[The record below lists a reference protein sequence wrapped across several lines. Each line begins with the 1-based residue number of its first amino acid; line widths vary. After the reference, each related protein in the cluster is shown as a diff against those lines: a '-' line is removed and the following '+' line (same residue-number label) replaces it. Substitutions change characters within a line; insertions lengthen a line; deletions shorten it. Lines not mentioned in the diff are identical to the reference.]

1 MRRVVLLFNQSNT
14 FGLSQDATLLETALK
29 HIGSEEFEFVRQ
41 DPLQPPSAADI
52 VIHLEVPH
60 PVWIQW
66 APIQIWMVN
75 PEWCVPA
82 WDSYKE
88 LFTEIWVKEESRVK
102 DFSSKAVHIPWCIRG
117 PLKPIESAT
126 VKPIASAT
134 LKPIQSLDNETKG
147 ALWVLGGSIN
157 KHIAASRLLP
167 LWPSDC
173 PVTVTTA
180 LTEADLSGNFPASV
194 SIKRGFLES
203 IEMEQLALQS
213 PLHIAI
219 SAAEGFGFTAAQA
232 EARGASLLINTI
244 PVYEETFGG
253 KKYATFLKTPVNA
266 IKEHCGLV
274 ADLSGITTADIQGA
288 YQHALSPDRFGGKDA
303 IGCSED
309 RYNRFLALVS
319 DRILQRLKKLK
330 KVKPQLPPGLLPEN
344 CPPISVLTVTYNR
357 RNFIDLAFVNILTT
371 DYPRDK
377 IQWVIVDDSDDP
389 NKMILDKIKK
399 FEDRAPGCE
408 ITYVP
413 MTKKRAVGYKRNKA
427 VAAAKHSIC
436 LHMDDDDVYPET
448 SFRRR
453 VAWLLNDPNTDVVG
467 CTMIAM
473 YDLRQGISAVNVPPW
488 VLEQRQRVSEASFC
502 FYTEYAKKHPFPDV
516 GSCEGE
522 HFVPS
527 CKTFVEIPP
536 QQILVALNHGTN
548 TSTRIIAGRAQTG
561 CFWGWPPQFIKWLH
575 GLVGVEVEDA

>member
-29 HIGSEEFEFVRQ
+29 HIGGEEFEFVRQ

-126 VKPIASAT
+126 VSAS
-134 LKPIQSLDNETKG
+134 S

-157 KHIAASRLLP
+157 KHVAASRLLP

-194 SIKRGFLES
+194 TVKRGFLES
-203 IEMEQLALQS
+203 IEMEKLALQS

-274 ADLSGITTADIQGA
+274 ADLSSITTADIQGA
-288 YQHALSPDRFGGKDA
+288 YKHALSPDRFGGKDA

-344 CPPISVLTVTYNR
+344 CPPISVLTITYNR

-399 FEDRAPGCE
+399 FEERAPGCE

-413 MTKKRAVGYKRNKA
+413 MTTKRAVGYKRNKA

-536 QQILVALNHGTN
+536 QQILVALNHGSN

-575 GLVGVEVEDA
+575 GLVGVEIEDA

>member
-29 HIGSEEFEFVRQ
+29 HIGGEEFEFVRQ

-126 VKPIASAT
+126 VSAS
-134 LKPIQSLDNETKG
+134 S

-157 KHIAASRLLP
+157 KHVAASRLLP

-194 SIKRGFLES
+194 TVKRGFLES
-203 IEMEQLALQS
+203 IEMEKLALQS

-274 ADLSGITTADIQGA
+274 ADLSSITTADIQGA

-344 CPPISVLTVTYNR
+344 CPPISVLTITYNR

-399 FEDRAPGCE
+399 FEERAPGCE

-413 MTKKRAVGYKRNKA
+413 MTTKRAVGYKRNKA

>member
-29 HIGSEEFEFVRQ
+29 HIGGEEFEFVRQ
-41 DPLQPPSAADI
+41 DPLQPPSPADI

-126 VKPIASAT
+126 VSASSA
-134 LKPIQSLDNETKG
+134 LKPIQSLDNESKG

-157 KHIAASRLLP
+157 KHVAANRLLP

-194 SIKRGFLES
+194 TLKRGFLES
-203 IEMEQLALQS
+203 VEMEKLALQS

-288 YQHALSPDRFGGKDA
+288 YKHALSPDRFGGKDA
-303 IGCSED
+303 IGSSED

-330 KVKPQLPPGLLPEN
+330 KIKPQLPPSLLPEN
-344 CPPISVLTVTYNR
+344 CPPISVLTITYNR

-399 FEDRAPGCE
+399 FEERAPGCE

-413 MTKKRAVGYKRNKA
+413 MTTKRAVGYKRNKA

-548 TSTRIIAGRAQTG
+548 TSSRIIAGRAQTG

-575 GLVGVEVEDA
+575 KLVGVEVEDA